1 MYLPDF
7 YFDLS
12 NILQLVILNLHFY
25 VSALNNLK
33 FIHILIITM
42 SDKELKD
49 KIKELEKENE
59 ELKVRLKKYTNPDR
73 RKNIIKIIRK
83 K

>member
-1 MYLPDF
+1 
-7 YFDLS
+7 
-12 NILQLVILNLHFY
+12 
-25 VSALNNLK
+25 
-33 FIHILIITM
+33 M

-73 RKNIIKIIRK
+73 RKNIIKIISK

>member
-59 ELKVRLKKYTNPDR
+59 ELKVRLKKYTNPYR